1 MPNAKRRPDG
11 EIHQEWAHDT
21 SNDGKASGPHNLEVA
36 FDGDDPDTR
45 SWTTHLYAE
54 DQPERRMSRG
64 DRTAIVI
71 AGVSRER
78 ALELTELVSG
88 EAQHSRGSERNKI
101 LDLLAGDENLRW
113 VA

>member
-21 SNDGKASGPHNLEVA
+21 SNDGKESGPHNFEIA
-36 FDGDDPDTR
+36 FDNDDPDTKA
-45 SWTTHLYAE
+45 WTTHLYAE

-64 DRTAIVI
+64 ERTAIVI

-78 ALELTELVSG
+78 AMELTELVSG
-88 EAQHSRGSERNKI
+88 EARYPRGSERAKI
-101 LDLLAGDENLRW
+101 LDLLVSDANLRW